1 MAPTKPQKPT
11 TPAAPKAPAA
21 PAAAPG
27 IASALGPQYRN
38 IGVAAAVFVGL
49 WAMAIASRSTGA
61 MVFLGLLTVALA
73 AFGIYT
79 YRWYTKQKQLM
90 EIAKRGTESP
100 EARAAAIKE
109 LEARE
114 KQDGD
119 VTNALMRAQL
129 ELQEDPEKA
138 MATLDGIDM
147 KKVPAMMLNE
157 VRGMKAQVY
166 LVKNRAAEAAELADQ
181 IQLSQIQQPE
191 VRSVMAAT
199 AAEAWARTGKVKQ
212 ANDILG
218 LFSPDDPAYAGAR
231 VPLLYARIFTNF
243 ADGKRDLARKD
254 MVVLCKDNFQY
265 LGRFMMPNSGVRPEL
280 VQMAQE
286 VIQRDDNARKA
297 ILEMQGQGGAPRLNR
312 AQRRQ
317 AQR

>member
-1 MAPTKPQKPT
+1 MAPTKPRKASPV
-11 TPAAPKAPAA
+11 APKVQP
-21 PAAAPG
+21 
-27 IASALGPQYRN
+27 SAGFNFQYRN
-38 IGVAAAVFVGL
+38 IAVAGLVFVAV
-49 WAMAIASRSTGA
+49 WALAIASRSTGM
-61 MVFLGLLTVALA
+61 MVFLGVLTVALV
-73 AFGIYT
+73 AFGVYT
-79 YRWYTKQKQLM
+79 YRWYTRQKQLM
-90 EIAKRGTESP
+90 EIAKRGIENP

-114 KQDGD
+114 KLDGD
-119 VTNALMRAQL
+119 VTSALMRAQL

-138 MATLDGIDM
+138 MATLDAVDM

-199 AAEAWARTGKVKQ
+199 VAEAWARTGKVKQ
-212 ANDILG
+212 AHDLLG
-218 LFSPDDPAYAGAR
+218 LFSPDDPAYAAAR
-231 VPLLYARIFTNF
+231 VPLLYARIFTFF

-254 MVVLCKDNFQY
+254 MVALCRENFQY

-312 AQRRQ
+312 AQRRA

>member
-1 MAPTKPQKPT
+1 MAPTKPQKP
-11 TPAAPKAPAA
+11 AAPPAPPSAPA
-21 PAAAPG
+21 G
-27 IASALGPQYRN
+27 VLGPQYRN
-38 IGVAAAVFVGL
+38 LAVAGVVFLGL
-49 WAMAIASRSTGA
+49 WVMAIASRSTGA

-73 AFGIYT
+73 GFGIYI
-79 YRWYTKQKQLM
+79 YRWYTRQKQLM
-90 EIAKRGTESP
+90 EIAKRGIESP
-100 EARAAAIKE
+100 EARKAAIAE
-109 LEARE
+109 LTARE
-114 KQDGD
+114 KVDGD

-138 MATLDGIDM
+138 VATLDAIDM

-166 LVKNRAAEAAELADQ
+166 LVKNRVAEAAELADQ

-199 AAEAWARTGKVKQ
+199 VAEAWARTGNAKK
-212 ANDILG
+212 AADIIG
-218 LFSPDDPAYAGAR
+218 LFSPDDPAYASAR

-243 ADGKRDLARKD
+243 AESKRDLARKD
-254 MVVLCKDNFQY
+254 MVAMCKENFQY

-297 ILEMQGQGGAPRLNR
+297 ILEMQAGSGKLNR
-312 AQRRQ
+312 AQRR

>member
-1 MAPTKPQKPT
+1 MAPTKPQKPSA
-11 TPAAPKAPAA
+11 PAPKAPSA
-21 PAAAPG
+21 PAAGAAAAG
-27 IASALGPQYRN
+27 LAPQYRN
-38 IGVAAAVFVGL
+38 LAIAGVIFLAL
-49 WAMAIASRSTGA
+49 WAMAIASRSTGG
-61 MVFLGLLTVALA
+61 MVFLGLLTVALGG
-73 AFGIYT
+73 FGLYT

-90 EIAKRGTESP
+90 DIAKRGIENP
-100 EARAAAIKE
+100 EQRAAAIKE

-119 VTNALMRAQL
+119 VTSALMRAQL

-138 MATLDGIDM
+138 MATLDAIDM

-166 LVKNRAAEAAELADQ
+166 LVKNRAAEAGELADQ

-199 AAEAWARTGKVKQ
+199 VAEAWARTGKLKQ
-212 ANDILG
+212 AADILS
-218 LFSPDDPAYAGAR
+218 LFSPDDSAYASAR
-231 VPLLYARIFTNF
+231 VPLLYARIFTQF
-243 ADGKRDLARKD
+243 AEGKRDLARKD
-254 MVVLCKDNFQY
+254 MVAMCKENFQY
-265 LGRFMMPNSGVRPEL
+265 LGRFMMPNSGVRPEI
-280 VQMAQE
+280 VQMAQD

-297 ILEMQGQGGAPRLNR
+297 ILEMQGQQGAGKMNR
-312 AQRRQ
+312 AQRRA